1 MDQQM
6 IAGIVEEIVRQLL
19 ATGNVALPDVPASP
33 SDPAPVPHRE
43 EEWEDITAPACR
55 ATPLVDHPE
64 DPEALVRMMKRTT
77 ARIGVG
83 RAGPR
88 LKTRTLLTLRADHA
102 QARDAVFAA
111 VDKALTRHLNQL
123 SKEKDLAAQRYQ
135 KFRAMGVVREEN
147 EI

>member
-33 SDPAPVPHRE
+33 SDPVPVPHRE

-64 DPEALVRMMKRTT
+64 DP
-77 ARIGVG
+77 
-83 RAGPR
+83 
-88 LKTRTLLTLRADHA
+88 
-102 QARDAVFAA
+102 
-111 VDKALTRHLNQL
+111 
-123 SKEKDLAAQRYQ
+123 
-135 KFRAMGVVREEN
+135 
-147 EI
+147 